1 MQRRVF
7 LARTLPFVAA
17 VVVAKIVIEQLDWEF
32 TVISPLH
39 TSIVAGAIF
48 TVGLML
54 TGTMSDYKESERVPT
69 ETAAAMKAIHREVL
83 YVKEAQEPDR
93 IAGDLA
99 DDLDL
104 VADLSAQDD
113 GQVHFAILPGSVAKN
128 RHLLDRTVA

>member
-1 MQRRVF
+1 MQRRVPR
-7 LARTLPFVAA
+7 ARTLPFVAA
-17 VVVAKIVIEQLDWEF
+17 IVVAKIVIEQLDWES

-54 TGTMSDYKESERVPT
+54 NGTTSDYKESERVPT

-83 YVKEAQEPDR
+83 DVKEPDR
-93 IAGDLA
+93 IAGDLV

-113 GQVHFAILPGSVAKN
+113 GQVHFTILPGSVAKN
-128 RHLLDRTVA
+128 RHLLHRTVA